1 MPDRNVNAI
10 IGTRIKIAR
19 TNKNLE
25 QGDLAKMVFL
35 TQSQI
40 SKIENGNVIVS
51 AQVVFAIAQALE
63 VSESFLNPYRTSLE
77 LSVNKFPWEK

>member
-25 QGDLAKMVFL
+25 QGDLANMVFL